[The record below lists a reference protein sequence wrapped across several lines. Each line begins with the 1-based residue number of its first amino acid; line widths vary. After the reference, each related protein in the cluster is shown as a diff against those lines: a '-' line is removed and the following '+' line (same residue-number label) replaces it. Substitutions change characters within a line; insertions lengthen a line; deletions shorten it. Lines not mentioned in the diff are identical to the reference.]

1 MKIRQGA
8 KKMGKQ
14 SRRNWIQVSLQ
25 IGAVL
30 LLTSLTLLGKDANIP
45 LAQPKVQE
53 MKPAVRVLVL
63 SIPDRKLALIED
75 GVVLKTFDVAVGKPS
90 TPSPSGKLKIIN
102 KVTNPTYYHKGEVI
116 KPGKGN
122 PLGNRWMGLSQKGYG
137 IHGTN
142 VQSSVGKAESHGCFR
157 MRKHDVEEL
166 FTLVR
171 VGDTVQIHQ
180 ERDEQVAAIFA
191 DPAKSVT
198 PVPQTSVAHA
208 LLPAP
213 PTAGSAAGAK

>member
-1 MKIRQGA
+1 MRQRA
-8 KKMGKQ
+8 SKSGK
-14 SRRNWIQVSLQ
+14 SSWRNWMHLSLQ
-25 IGAVL
+25 LGAVL
-30 LLTSLTLLGKDANIP
+30 LLTSSALLGKDANIP
-45 LAQPKVQE
+45 SAQPKVQE
-53 MKPAVRVLVL
+53 IKSATRVLVV
-63 SIPDRKLALIED
+63 SIPDRKLAVIQD

-90 TPSPSGKLKIIN
+90 TPSPSGDLKIIN
-102 KVTNPTYYHKGEVI
+102 KVTDPTYYHKGEVI

-122 PLGNRWMGLSQKGYG
+122 PLGNRWMGLSKPGYG

-171 VGDTVQIHQ
+171 VGDAVHIHL

-191 DPAKSVT
+191 DPARNLT
-198 PVPQTSVAHA
+198 RAPQTSVAHA
-208 LLPAP
+208 LLPQA
-213 PTAGSAAGAK
+213 PTAGGATGANR